1 MSSIFSINFH
11 SAKEYQPGTPGE
23 EWTPEEVEIVRN
35 KVVMFL
41 DQNNDKKKEMFN
53 ELYGKNEPN
62 NQKGRAR
69 PISEMA
75 LFRLSFHDCLTYKDG
90 TGGCDGCLNW
100 DHMGTP
106 SPSPFSST
114 KMYCKHNHP
123 KVNKTDNN
131 GLDRLVYYLEKIY
144 TTTDFPPDSPK
155 LSNSLKS
162 TGKSRADLWQ
172 FAANVALEITIER
185 SNFACRHDYFQRQ
198 QVPLLENEGKGFA
211 YGVWKCKIKLEKPF
225 KFQFGRKDCIP
236 SSKFEYPYI
245 TEKEESHLNP
255 HANAD
260 EIVTGVKDNLGMS
273 ARDLIALT
281 SIHGMVHPFGHGV
294 IGTKYTWV
302 GSGPYLSNMYYKFLA
317 NRATYYWTRGF
328 DMKSEDQVVHHNLV
342 TVVVG
347 DEHGKPVN
355 MTNMRVSCSDCWN
368 TTQNWAGGPCHWRPC
383 SPHQSDCPNRE
394 KVRQSC
400 FDGWENGQRKKK
412 RYLWCKD
419 AYFTPEGIQI
429 GGTLSPWR
437 DSSVT
442 EGWSNMFMLNYEAGL
457 YKKFNIDDQAFRASG
472 CDGINLQ
479 KSNEMW
485 TDGWDIKGNSVKT
498 SRVNQCPVQVFEDE
512 NGQPL
517 HEIVEE
523 FADDH
528 DVWASHFLDAFQRMQ
543 NIGYDNLKDGP
554 ENSWLGYYKLVEM
567 GADLGKTSK

>member
-1 MSSIFSINFH
+1 
-11 SAKEYQPGTPGE
+11 
-23 EWTPEEVEIVRN
+23 
-35 KVVMFL
+35 
-41 DQNNDKKKEMFN
+41 
-53 ELYGKNEPN
+53 
-62 NQKGRAR
+62 
-69 PISEMA
+69 
-75 LFRLSFHDCLTYKDG
+75 
-90 TGGCDGCLNW
+90 
-100 DHMGTP
+100 
-106 SPSPFSST
+106 
-114 KMYCKHNHP
+114 
-123 KVNKTDNN
+123 
-131 GLDRLVYYLEKIY
+131 
-144 TTTDFPPDSPK
+144 
-155 LSNSLKS
+155 
-162 TGKSRADLWQ
+162 
-172 FAANVALEITIER
+172 
-185 SNFACRHDYFQRQ
+185 
-198 QVPLLENEGKGFA
+198 
-211 YGVWKCKIKLEKPF
+211 
-225 KFQFGRKDCIP
+225 
-236 SSKFEYPYI
+236 
-245 TEKEESHLNP
+245 
-255 HANAD
+255 
-260 EIVTGVKDNLGMS
+260 MS

-281 SIHGMVHPFGHGV
+281 SIHGMVHPFGNGV

-368 TTQNWAGGPCHWRPC
+368 TTQQWAGGPCHWRPC

-457 YKKFNIDDQAFRASG
+457 YKKFNIDDQAFRATG
-472 CDGINLQ
+472 CEGINLQ
-479 KSNEMW
+479 NSNEMW

-512 NGQPL
+512 NGQ
-517 HEIVEE
+517 
-523 FADDH
+523 
-528 DVWASHFLDAFQRMQ
+528 
-543 NIGYDNLKDGP
+543 
-554 ENSWLGYYKLVEM
+554 
-567 GADLGKTSK
+567 